1 MDHKTTDEEY
11 KFRSII
17 NDVEMMGRLSSPR
30 GMKIRE
36 INNYTYVLY
45 PYNRFMNFESRKLN
59 IDYIKHE
66 FLWYLRGMPDDTSI
80 CDHAKMWRGLV
91 NDDGTINS
99 NYGQYIFGDQMQFL
113 RAKNELLKDK
123 DSRRAS
129 IIILK
134 HDHLES
140 ETKDVPCTYAIN
152 FRIRQGQLDMTVH
165 MRSQDAIFGMGND
178 TPAFSFIHEMMYESL
193 KEYYKELIYG
203 QYFHIAD
210 SFHIYERH
218 FEMMGKISRGQ
229 DKFTPVECPRINGPD
244 EVRYLMYGEHLHVKP
259 EDGLDI
265 PERFKFTRW
274 LHTYGR

>member
-1 MDHKTTDEEY
+1 MTPEENR
-11 KFRSII
+11 FRVII
-17 NDVEMMGRLSSPR
+17 SDVNENGIESSPR
-30 GMKIRE
+30 GMLIKE
-36 INNYTYVLY
+36 INNFSYVLD
-45 PYNRFMNFESRKLN
+45 PYQRFMNYKSRKLN
-59 IDYIKHE
+59 VDYIKYE
-66 FLWYLRGMPDDTSI
+66 FLWYLRGMPGDTSI

-91 NDDGTINS
+91 NEDGTINS

-113 RAKNELLKDK
+113 RVSNELLRDK

-140 ETKDVPCTYAIN
+140 DTKDVPCTYSIN
-152 FRIRQGQLDMTVH
+152 FRIRQGRLDMTVH

-178 TPAFSFIHEMMYESL
+178 APAFSFVHEMMYHHL
-193 KEYYKELIYG
+193 KEYYKDLVYG
-203 QYFHIAD
+203 KYFHFAD

-218 FEMMGKISRGQ
+218 FEMMKFISSGQ
-229 DKFTPVECPRINGPD
+229 DQFMHVDCPRINGPD
-244 EVRYLMYGEHLHVKP
+244 EVRYLMYGEHLYVKS
-259 EDGLDI
+259 EEGLDI